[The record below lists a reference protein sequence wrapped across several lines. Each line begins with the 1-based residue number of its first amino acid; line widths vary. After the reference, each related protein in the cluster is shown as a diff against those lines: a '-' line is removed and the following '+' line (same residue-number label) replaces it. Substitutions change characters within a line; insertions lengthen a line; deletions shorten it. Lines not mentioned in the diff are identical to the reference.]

1 MKQLS
6 ILKPHVRR
14 AIIENEIMEKV
25 TYLHVPAE
33 LDSQALKKDIKLGAS
48 QFTDLN
54 KLIEKENE
62 PKSILIKTHNLE
74 QGYLAI
80 TYLAAGFER
89 KGGMGLYV
97 KEDEES
103 EAESTNMEEWEE
115 SPLKIPLINGRELEQ
130 TMRAD
135 CGSDVFACQDV
146 FMKSNRTGM
155 KYRPYWMNCIRESI
169 CVVLSGNNPFGNI
182 GYPMDIFSMGT
193 DCFEKEDYLMDG
205 LNYFSKNKK
214 VYILHIDPHMQDGT
228 EELPD
233 DSERGNGTWEEDD
246 ADYTTDPVKEGCS
259 HLVLGLSADEVSVN
273 LKKETEKNYYKLL
286 FRGNFAVRNISTKRG
301 FSYDRLANIVAAI
314 LESEKCKLVENI
326 VKYAVKDW
334 KTPEERPI
342 ENKDF
347 YFMDRFCRTAS
358 MAANGSAAEQK
369 TAKDIMMKELIGMED
384 VKKQVI
390 NVVNVMKYNRIR
402 EKMGISG
409 SRYHNVHVM
418 LGAPGTA
425 KTTVAQLMG
434 QIMVE
439 ERLLADNRFTCIN
452 GAELKGMYVG
462 HSAPRTKALFE
473 NYDIIVID
481 EAYSLVGDRGEN
493 DSYTKEA
500 LAQLII
506 ELENHSADKLVIFAG
521 YGGKKVNDKNNKMK
535 DFLDA
540 NPGIKSRITST
551 IYFDSY
557 SPDEMVQIFF
567 RLAKNGHYLL
577 DENCGE
583 MLRAH
588 FEKRVLDDNFG
599 NGREARSLLETA
611 VIYTAGRVLA
621 QNKKTY
627 TRKDMQ
633 IITCE
638 DVRKAIEQSEY
649 AYSIQNARQMP
660 KSFGFTAI

>member
-1 MKQLS
+1 M
-6 ILKPHVRR
+6 
-14 AIIENEIMEKV
+14 
-25 TYLHVPAE
+25 
-33 LDSQALKKDIKLGAS
+33 
-48 QFTDLN
+48 
-54 KLIEKENE
+54 
-62 PKSILIKTHNLE
+62 
-74 QGYLAI
+74 
-80 TYLAAGFER
+80 
-89 KGGMGLYV
+89 
-97 KEDEES
+97 
-103 EAESTNMEEWEE
+103 
-115 SPLKIPLINGRELEQ
+115 
-130 TMRAD
+130 
-135 CGSDVFACQDV
+135 
-146 FMKSNRTGM
+146 
-155 KYRPYWMNCIRESI
+155 
-169 CVVLSGNNPFGNI
+169 
-182 GYPMDIFSMGT
+182 
-193 DCFEKEDYLMDG
+193 
-205 LNYFSKNKK
+205 
-214 VYILHIDPHMQDGT
+214 
-228 EELPD
+228 
-233 DSERGNGTWEEDD
+233 
-246 ADYTTDPVKEGCS
+246 
-259 HLVLGLSADEVSVN
+259 LGLSADEVSVN

-286 FRGNFAVRNISTKRG
+286 FRGNFAARNISTKRG

-358 MAANGSAAEQK
+358 MAANGNAAEQK